1 MTRGTRSCVWALGLV
16 SAATAG
22 GQAVS
27 VNVDPSLDRKAVSP
41 DVYGVNFGSE
51 AQMSSLRWPVR
62 RWGGNATTRYNWQR
76 AISNRGSDWFFF
88 NIPSDVPDPDDL
100 PHNSD
105 ADLFIDETRAAGGEP
120 LITFP
125 LIGWTP
131 RPERQKF
138 WGFSMS
144 KYPPDHDS
152 NECIAA
158 GGAPWCIRDAGN
170 GMRGGAPI
178 TGNDPLDTSVAIGPS
193 FVTGWKAHIASR
205 TGSSGAGG
213 VRFFNLDN
221 EPNLWHETH
230 RDVHP
235 AKPTYDELWNRTQ
248 QYAAALKAQDPAIQL
263 LGPVPWGWCEYFT
276 SAADWTPSN
285 CMSGPDRDAHG
296 GLPLLAWY
304 IQRVKAHLDTTGVR
318 LVDYIDVHYYPQAS
332 GVALNTDESAATAA
346 RRLRSVKSLYD
357 PAYADESWIP
367 EPVRLIPRV
376 RGWIDT
382 YAPGSGLK
390 IAITEYNWGEAGG
403 MTGVSAALAQAE
415 VLAVFGRE
423 GVGLATRWVAPPE
436 NSLIED
442 AFRLY
447 LNYDGAGARV
457 EGESVRA
464 VSSQVDGVGAYAIRR
479 ADGRLYL
486 LLFNKD
492 TAARTAN
499 VQVAG
504 YGNVSASLFRFSGSQ
519 RLGSAGSASLVG
531 GAVSLALPARSATL
545 AVVGAPT
552 ATARRYYPITPCRAL
567 DTRQPTGPYG
577 GPALPGQGVREFVL
591 HGRCGVPATAVS
603 VAVNLTV
610 TAATHAGNLRAY
622 PGGTAPPNASAI
634 NFAAGRARANN
645 AILSLAGDG
654 RLALRNDITAGG
666 SAHVVVDLVG
676 YFQ

>member
-1 MTRGTRSCVWALGLV
+1 MARAARWGFCALVLAGGG
-16 SAATAG
+16 AAW

-27 VNVDPSLDRKAVSP
+27 VSVDPSLDRRPVSP
-41 DVYGVNFGSE
+41 YVYGVNWGTD
-51 AQMSSLRWPVR
+51 AQMTGLRWPVR

-88 NIPSDVPDPDDL
+88 NIPSDVADESQL
-100 PHNSD
+100 PNNSD
-105 ADLFIDETRAAGGEP
+105 ADAFIDQTRGAGGEP
-120 LITFP
+120 LMTLP

-138 WGFSMS
+138 WGFSVS
-144 KYPPDHDS
+144 KYGPQDAT
-152 NECIAA
+152 ECTVT
-158 GGAPWCIRDAGN
+158 GGAPWCTADAGN
-170 GMRGGAPI
+170 GVRGGAPV

-193 FVTGWKAHIASR
+193 FVTGWKAHIAAR
-205 TGSSGAGG
+205 TGSAGG
-213 VRFFNLDN
+213 GGVKLFNLDN
-221 EPNLWHETH
+221 EPNLWFETH

-235 AKPTYDELWNRTQ
+235 VKPTYDELWNRTL
-248 QYAAALKAQDPAIQL
+248 QYAAALKTQDPAIQL

-285 CMSGPDRDAHG
+285 CMSGPDRAAHG

-304 IQRVKAHLDTTGVR
+304 IQRVKSHLDTSGVR

-332 GVALNTDESAATAA
+332 GVALSNDESATTAA

-367 EPVRLIPRV
+367 EPVRLIPRL
-376 RGWIDT
+376 REWIDT

-423 GVGLATRWVAPPE
+423 GVGLATRWAAPPE
-436 NSLIED
+436 NSLVED

-447 LNYDGAGARV
+447 LNYDGAGAKV

-464 VSSQVDGVGAYAIRR
+464 VSSQVDGVGSYAIRR

-492 TAARTAN
+492 IAARTAN

-504 YGNVSASLFRFSGSQ
+504 YGNVGASLYRFSGAQ
-519 RLGSAGSASLVG
+519 RLGPAGSASLVG
-531 GAVSLALPARSATL
+531 GAVSLSLPARSATL
-545 AVVGAPT
+545 AVVAGPAP
-552 ATARRYYPITPCRAL
+552 TARRYFAVPPCRVL
-567 DTRQPTGPYG
+567 DTRQAVGPYG
-577 GPALPGQGVREFVL
+577 GPALAGQGVREFVI
-591 HGRCGVPATAVS
+591 HGRCGVPASAV
-603 VAVNLTV
+603 AIAANLTV
-610 TAATHAGNLRAY
+610 AAPTHTGDLRAY
-622 PGGTAPPNASAI
+622 PGGTVAPTASVI

-645 AILSLAGDG
+645 ALLPLAGDG
-654 RLALRNDITAGG
+654 RLAIRNDMPSTGNT
-666 SAHVVVDLVG
+666 HVILDVAG